1 MALPDVSEAV
11 TVEADT
17 DLMAFS
23 EVMTDSE
30 VTPAP
35 EKQYVAIPPKKKRGK
50 KFVAKEYD
58 IKAEAKNAWAN
69 AEAARAEAAAEEEG
83 DEEISAGE
91 QNMRTAEAAISGIMN
106 GDKESMEAATDSVK
120 DAMMKIPYLKEVML
134 GAEFAKIAFMFAKK
148 NAPPGAKRE
157 IGAAFNEVVGSR
169 LELLKQQMW
178 EFWSGQ
184 SGINGVIGDYFDYLS
199 LINPADT
206 ETHTLDLL
214 EYYEATRSWNDHG
227 NWDDYKLVQTALQND
242 KPSRSEYLSQRQKAR
257 GGSLDE
263 KNDTV
268 GKKIKVIMARLADD
282 PSAKSP
288 FHVSLSNHSFV

>member
-1 MALPDVSEAV
+1 MRFSLFMLAGAYMALPDVSEAV

-17 DLMAFS
+17 ELMAFS
-23 EVMTDSE
+23 DAMIDSE

-35 EKQYVAIPPKKKRGK
+35 QKEYVAIPPKRKRAK
-50 KFVAKEYD
+50 KFVAKEYN
-58 IKAEAKNAWAN
+58 IKDEAKNAW
-69 AEAARAEAAAEEEG
+69 EAAKKEKAAEEAEEEEEG

-91 QNMRTAEAAISGIMN
+91 ENMRTAEAAISGLMN

-120 DAMMKIPYLKEVML
+120 DAMMRIPYLKEVML
-134 GAEFAKIAFMFAKK
+134 GAEFAKIAFLFAKK
-148 NAPPGAKRE
+148 HAPPGAKRE
-157 IGAAFNEVVGSR
+157 IGAAFNTVVGSR

-184 SGINGVIGDYFDYLS
+184 PGINGVIGDYFDYLS

-242 KPSRSEYLSQRQKAR
+242 NPSRAEYLKQR
-257 GGSLDE
+257 
-263 KNDTV
+263 
-268 GKKIKVIMARLADD
+268 
-282 PSAKSP
+282 
-288 FHVSLSNHSFV
+288 